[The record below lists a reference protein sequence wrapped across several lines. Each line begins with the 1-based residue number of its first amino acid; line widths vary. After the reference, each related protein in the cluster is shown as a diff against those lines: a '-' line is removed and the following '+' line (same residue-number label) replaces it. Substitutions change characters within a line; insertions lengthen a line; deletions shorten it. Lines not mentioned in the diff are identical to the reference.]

1 MKTEASNM
9 ASKSPPVCPIC
20 GSDPC
25 QLGVTIGDKWIFC
38 HRMRRLKHAK
48 FTNVPLCSP
57 KKSSLNALPTLSE
70 PGLVVLTDPDGPDSV
85 TPDRLPCESLGGSQ
99 ANIVQLEEAPEPVE
113 TVSSSLTGPE
123 EGIVR
128 MSFQSSQPV
137 NNLPL
142 LFMLYGFYL
151 VVKVLV
157 FVQYLELIL
166 RLKNN
171 IDNVFASSLSV
182 RSRYAPAVA
191 QNAFD
196 DKNRN
201 TVSVLC
207 LIILFRLC
215 INHNVLIGVKFECDR
230 NYLVENC
237 NAIFV
242 LW

>member
-1 MKTEASNM
+1 
-9 ASKSPPVCPIC
+9 
-20 GSDPC
+20 
-25 QLGVTIGDKWIFC
+25 
-38 HRMRRLKHAK
+38 
-48 FTNVPLCSP
+48 
-57 KKSSLNALPTLSE
+57 
-70 PGLVVLTDPDGPDSV
+70 
-85 TPDRLPCESLGGSQ
+85 
-99 ANIVQLEEAPEPVE
+99 
-113 TVSSSLTGPE
+113 
-123 EGIVR
+123 

-142 LFMLYGFYL
+142 LYMLYCFYL

-171 IDNVFASSLSV
+171 IDNVFAGSLSV

-237 NAIFV
+237 NAMFV